1 MGLRRSLPISAS
13 EALTIRPLRSDEWEA
28 FRSIRLMAL
37 RTEPGMFFSSFE
49 HDSALG
55 ADEWRGWLATQTQCV
70 FGVFAGGTLVG
81 ITAVYTHRDD
91 PDGQTA
97 LLGTSYVQPA
107 YRGRGLAR
115 LLYETRLAWIRSRGT
130 FRRVVVSHRRSNEPS
145 RRAIERY
152 GFALTG
158 SEPRTW
164 PDGAVDD
171 ELLYALDLTRDA
183 LVARESPTL
192 EPPWLDVPNIV
203 LGDRALRA
211 HLLVE
216 RGGVPYR
223 RFELHGVSR
232 SEAWVRSDAIT
243 WKGLLAIGF
252 AQRAYVM
259 PVAGGTPR
267 QIDFESYFSRFY
279 AGESWLLVVSGGDVL
294 RLDESGDVVWRSE
307 EFGIDGI
314 IIERVAN
321 GRIEGQYAYDPPDGW
336 GPFALA
342 LDDGSI
348 SSGS

>member
-1 MGLRRSLPISAS
+1 
-13 EALTIRPLRSDEWEA
+13 
-28 FRSIRLMAL
+28 
-37 RTEPGMFFSSFE
+37 
-49 HDSALG
+49 
-55 ADEWRGWLATQTQCV
+55 
-70 FGVFAGGTLVG
+70 
-81 ITAVYTHRDD
+81 
-91 PDGQTA
+91 
-97 LLGTSYVQPA
+97 
-107 YRGRGLAR
+107 
-115 LLYETRLAWIRSRGT
+115 
-130 FRRVVVSHRRSNEPS
+130 
-145 RRAIERY
+145 
-152 GFALTG
+152 
-158 SEPRTW
+158 
-164 PDGAVDD
+164 
-171 ELLYALDLTRDA
+171 
-183 LVARESPTL
+183 
-192 EPPWLDVPNIV
+192 
-203 LGDRALRA
+203 
-211 HLLVE
+211 
-216 RGGVPYR
+216 VPYR